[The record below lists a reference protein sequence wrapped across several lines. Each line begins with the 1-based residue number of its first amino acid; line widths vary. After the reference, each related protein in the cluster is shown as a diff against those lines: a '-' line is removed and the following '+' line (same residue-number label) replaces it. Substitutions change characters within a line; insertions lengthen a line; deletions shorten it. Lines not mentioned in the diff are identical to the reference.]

1 MVRLFLPDAHRFV
14 VAVVTHRG
22 HEAEFVERL
31 DRYIP
36 PRKLLLKKGE
46 LKGREGI
53 CGHSSVKVSGVKVSG
68 IRFRCEY
75 FVFHCECTHSSI
87 FPLHWN
93 IFMHSFRIKI
103 EPR

>member
-68 IRFRCEY
+68 VRFRCEY
-75 FVFHCECTHSSI
+75 FVFTVNVHI
-87 FPLHWN
+87 LQY
-93 IFMHSFRIKI
+93 FRYTGTYSCIVSDS
-103 EPR
+103 R